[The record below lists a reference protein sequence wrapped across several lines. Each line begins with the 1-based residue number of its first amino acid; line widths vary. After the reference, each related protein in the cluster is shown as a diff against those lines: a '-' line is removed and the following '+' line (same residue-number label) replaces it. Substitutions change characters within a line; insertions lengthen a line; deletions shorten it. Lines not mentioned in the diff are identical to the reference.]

1 VSICTFVNQSGLAS
15 LMRALP
21 TQPQP
26 LLHNLEGCQ
35 LYSLVF
41 PPLRVGSCIARP
53 YFSSLCF
60 EVYLHRIYNLA
71 GFMEDQTSIMDLDI
85 PGREDATDPP
95 REPQKGAVLSRNDQK
110 WETLK
115 QEIWTVYMMEKH
127 TLPQTMLKIEQA
139 HNFKAS

>member
-1 VSICTFVNQSGLAS
+1 
-15 LMRALP
+15 M
-21 TQPQP
+21 
-26 LLHNLEGCQ
+26 
-35 LYSLVF
+35 
-41 PPLRVGSCIARP
+41 
-53 YFSSLCF
+53 CF

-85 PGREDATDPP
+85 PGREDATDLP

-110 WETLK
+110 WESFK
-115 QEIWTVYMMEKH
+115 QEIWTVYMMEKN